1 MYPNVDLSIQRSHQC
16 KPVLC
21 MAIAAWMLVDLCWC
35 QEQQEGMLAA
45 GEVLR
50 AGATAWTAAGEA
62 PAACHRPPRRC
73 ARREAVREAV
83 VQEVRPPGETREE
96 ARAAEG
102 PEERQEEA
110 PEAAQAGRQAGA
122 RARVDD
128 AGGDGRDLERGRPAG
143 GVSRRLGRLALEET
157 LHGDAGHALVH
168 GLRATVVIETL
179 ETNLAGTGGV
189 PRRSAGA
196 ARTAVGAAV
205 DAVDAANARPAR
217 VVVRGVGVVAPA
229 VPATPRGLAHGRT
242 PVARRRVVVG
252 GRGTGKCVLM
262 VLLDGQYVFA

>member
-1 MYPNVDLSIQRSHQC
+1 M
-16 KPVLC
+16 
-21 MAIAAWMLVDLCWC
+21 
-35 QEQQEGMLAA
+35 
-45 GEVLR
+45 
-50 AGATAWTAAGEA
+50 AWTGERVVSRSA
-62 PAACHRPPRRC
+62 SRHASSRGVRHASGVACSSRD
-73 ARREAVREAV
+73 
-83 VQEVRPPGETREE
+83 EVEM
-96 ARAAEG
+96 
-102 PEERQEEA
+102 
-110 PEAAQAGRQAGA
+110 
-122 RARVDD
+122 RARVED